1 MDGDLKINETVEQAI
16 KDIKTIKESMVQ
28 SGNDIARIVYGIRD
42 ELTERNACRDFA
54 LAVGMS
60 KASISK
66 MVTSETLRSVYG
78 ISSAVSYNTIY
89 KVKDLL
95 YSDNEQNCWDVAW
108 LLNEGKSV
116 SEIEHLLNTPEDTPD
131 NTAEDTSEDASEDTA
146 DDTAD
151 NTVDDTAETRS
162 EIVSQIF
169 GILDSYDIQKDDIKL
184 LKMLIK
190 GLR

>member
-1 MDGDLKINETVEQAI
+1 MAVEAINN
-16 KDIKTIKESMVQ
+16 IKESMVQ
-28 SGNDIARIVYGIRD
+28 SGNDISRIVYAIRE
-42 ELTERNACRDFA
+42 ELSERNACRDFA

-60 KASISK
+60 KGSISK
-66 MVTSETLRSVYG
+66 MVTAETLRSTYG

-95 YSDNEQNCWDVAW
+95 DNDEETHCWAVAHM
-108 LLNEGKSV
+108 LNELKSENDIRNAICKLD
-116 SEIEHLLNTPEDTPD
+116 SADD
-131 NTAEDTSEDASEDTA
+131 TAEDTVDDVADNTADDTDDTA
-146 DDTAD
+146 DDTE
-151 NTVDDTAETRS
+151 ETRS

-169 GILDSYDIQKDDIKL
+169 SILDTYDIQKDDMKL